1 MFVTTHSS
9 DCINA
14 FQKVMNSSQNK
25 VSGQYIRL
33 ENKNGLIREVSY
45 TGEEIRYA
53 SENDIE
59 VR

>member
-1 MFVTTHSS
+1 
-9 DCINA
+9 
-14 FQKVMNSSQNK
+14 MNSSQNK